1 MQALASSS
9 DGPDDTYD
17 RHAHPESL
25 LLMALYI
32 SASRRRRRIIIA
44 AALALVLGLTVG
56 FLLGRAMV
64 TTPREQA
71 DSVAATGRDLATRVD
86 ALTIEYEQAVDGTGD
101 SVAKGVTEP
110 LVGIEND
117 LQAVLAK
124 APWLGAEARTAL
136 VAKVRGLRS
145 DAASGMS
152 AARFASSTA
161 DVSKL
166 IRSTLGVR

>member
-1 MQALASSS
+1 
-9 DGPDDTYD
+9 
-17 RHAHPESL
+17 
-25 LLMALYI
+25 MALYI
-32 SASRRRRRIIIA
+32 SAGRRRRRVIIT

-56 FLLGRAMV
+56 FLLGRGMV

-86 ALTIEYEQAVDGTGD
+86 ALTIEYEQAIAGSGD

-110 LVGIEND
+110 LVGIERD
-117 LQAVLAK
+117 LRAVLAK
-124 APWLGAEARTAL
+124 APWLGTAARTSL
-136 VAKVRGLRS
+136 LAKLRGLRT
-145 DAASGMS
+145 DATSGMS
-152 AARFASSTA
+152 AAKFASSTA